1 MVVQSYT
8 LKDYKTDVHNTWC
21 PGCGDFGILTALQMA
36 LAEIGVAPHKVAI
49 VSGIGCSGKAPHY
62 LNAYGFH
69 TLHGRAVPVAT
80 GMKLSNPEMTVI
92 AVGGDGD
99 GYGIGSGYFVNAGRR
114 NVDFTYLVFDNEVYG
129 LTKGQGSPTMKKG
142 LKAKGMAEAAVQD
155 NINPLALAIS
165 SGYTFVGR
173 GYALNPK
180 ATAQL
185 IAQAVSHKGTSFIDI
200 IQTCP
205 VYNDLHTK
213 EYYTEMVEGN
223 PRMYWLENTDYDA
236 VVHDTTNA
244 DEVVEKKLQA
254 ITKAYEGGTGNQI
267 PLGCYYKIDV
277 PTFEDQISQG
287 RPNGMDSI
295 LQPNLWN
302 RNVSNLVESL
312 R

>member
-1 MVVQSYT
+1 MVVSQTFT
-8 LKDYKTDVHNTWC
+8 LKDYKTDTHNTWC
-21 PGCGDFGILTALQMA
+21 PGCGDYGILTALQMA
-36 LAEIGVAPHKVAI
+36 LAEIQVPPHKVAV

-69 TLHGRAVPVAT
+69 TLHGRAVPSAT

-99 GYGIGSGYFVNAGRR
+99 GFGIGSGYFVNAGRR

-129 LTKGQGSPTMKKG
+129 LTKGQGSPTMRKG
-142 LKAKGMAEAAVQD
+142 LKTKGMAEAAVQD

-180 ATAQL
+180 ATSQL
-185 IAQAVSHKGTSFIDI
+185 IAQAVQHKGTAFIDI
-200 IQTCP
+200 VQTCP

-213 EYYTEMVEGN
+213 EYYNEMIEGK

-236 VVHDTTNA
+236 VVHDPTNA
-244 DEVVEKKLQA
+244 DEVVEKKVQA
-254 ITKAYEGGTGNQI
+254 IAKAYESG
-267 PLGCYYKIDV
+267 PHLPVGCFYKIDV
-277 PTFEDQISQG
+277 PTFEEQLAQG
-287 RPNGMDSI
+287 RPQGMDSI
-295 LQPNLWN
+295 LTPNLWD
-302 RNVSNLVESL
+302 RDVTKLVESL

>member
-1 MVVQSYT
+1 VVVQQTYT
-8 LKDYKTDVHNTWC
+8 LKDYKADTHNTWC
-21 PGCGDFGILTALQMA
+21 PGCGDYGILTALQMA
-36 LAEIGVAPHKVAI
+36 LAEIQVPPHKVAV

-62 LNAYGFH
+62 VNAYGFH
-69 TLHGRAVPVAT
+69 TLHGRSIPSAT

-114 NVDFTYLVFDNEVYG
+114 NIDFTYLVFDNEVYG
-129 LTKGQGSPTMKKG
+129 LTKGHGSPTMRKG
-142 LKAKGMAEAAVQD
+142 LKTKGMAEAAVQD

-180 ATAQL
+180 ATSQL
-185 IAQAVSHKGTSFIDI
+185 IAQAVAHRGTSFIDI
-200 IQTCP
+200 VQTCP

-213 EYYTEMVEGN
+213 EYYAEMVDGK

-236 VVHDTTNA
+236 VVHDPTNA
-244 DEVVEKKLQA
+244 EEVIEKKLQA
-254 ITKAYEGGTGNQI
+254 IGKAYESTTQI

-277 PTFEDQISQG
+277 PTFEDQISTG

-295 LQPNLWN
+295 LHPNLWE
-302 RNVSNLVESL
+302 RDLSKLVDSL